1 MVMSNTQAIHSFP
14 DAFAA
19 FPAGARAWLF
29 ASESPLSDDSKSEIL
44 STLES
49 TISKWKSHGA
59 EIAAKATFLDE
70 VTFLVVADFTQAEMS
85 GCSID
90 RMIVAVREASDK
102 TGVNL
107 LDTRG
112 VHYWDHTGRHFAS
125 RDRFAELAAIGA
137 VDAGTMVLDLTRITL
152 ADIRDGKWKVPAGS
166 AWHRRAFALSG
177 TPIAV

>member
-1 MVMSNTQAIHSFP
+1 MTHSQAIHSFP

-19 FPAGARAWLF
+19 FPSGARAWLF
-29 ASESPLSDDSKSEIL
+29 ASENPLSDITKGEIL
-44 STLES
+44 SALES
-49 TISKWKSHGA
+49 TLSKWKSHGT
-59 EIAAKATFLDE
+59 EINAQATFLDE

-90 RMIVAVREASDK
+90 KMILAVREASDK
-102 TGVNL
+102 VGANL
-107 LDTRG
+107 LDARG
-112 VHYWDHTGRHFAS
+112 VHYWGHTGLHFAT

-177 TPIAV
+177 TPVTA